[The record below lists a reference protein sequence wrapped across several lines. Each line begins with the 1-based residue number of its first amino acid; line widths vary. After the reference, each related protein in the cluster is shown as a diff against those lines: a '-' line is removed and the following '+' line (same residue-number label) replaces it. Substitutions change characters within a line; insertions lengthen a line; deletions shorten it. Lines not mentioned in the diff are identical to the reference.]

1 MARQC
6 PDQPLLWSACS
17 QSTCFGCRPLHH
29 LGKRSA
35 SPEPHGVLPVVPGVA
50 VHPGRATSYVGP
62 TTYGLPHYLG
72 KRSAEPYGGYGKR
85 SAEPHGLGV
94 AAHPGYATSYVG
106 STVYGYPRLHYR
118 GKRSADADADAH
130 YGLYGYGGYGYGYG
144 VPGGYTRV
152 SSAVPFGYNYGLA
165 PFYG

>member
-35 SPEPHGVLPVVPGVA
+35 SPDPHGVLPVVPGVA

-85 SAEPHGLGV
+85 SAEPHGRYGLGV

-106 STVYGYPRLHYR
+106 PTVYGY
-118 GKRSADADADAH
+118 A
-130 YGLYGYGGYGYGYG
+130 YG